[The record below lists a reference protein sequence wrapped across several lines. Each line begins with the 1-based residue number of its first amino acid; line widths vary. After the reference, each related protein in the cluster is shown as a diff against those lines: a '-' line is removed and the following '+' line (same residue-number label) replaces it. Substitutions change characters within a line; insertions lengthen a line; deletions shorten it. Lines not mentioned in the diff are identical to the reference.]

1 MNALLNAQGLSVTF
15 GGLKA
20 VDGLDI
26 SIREG
31 HIHALIGPN
40 GAGKS
45 TVVNALSGFVKP
57 TAGSLTISGSEVCGR
72 EAHVIA
78 QAGLART
85 FQNIRLFGAMSVLE
99 TVLVGAH
106 RHFDANLWHLL
117 FLRRALR
124 VHEAQMV
131 EQAKALL
138 RFVGLDESF
147 DERAPTT
154 LAYGHQRRVE
164 IARALISRPRLL
176 LLDEPL
182 AGMNLAEKEELSA
195 LIKRIRDDGTSVL
208 LVEHDMS
215 IIHGLADR
223 ITVLYHEQKLAE
235 GSVTEVFANEAVQ
248 SAYFGKQKVK
258 GGKA

>member
-147 DERAPTT
+147 DERAPPPLPT
-154 LAYGHQRRVE
+154 A
-164 IARALISRPRLL
+164 IS
-176 LLDEPL
+176 
-182 AGMNLAEKEELSA
+182 AG
-195 LIKRIRDDGTSVL
+195 
-208 LVEHDMS
+208 
-215 IIHGLADR
+215 
-223 ITVLYHEQKLAE
+223 
-235 GSVTEVFANEAVQ
+235 
-248 SAYFGKQKVK
+248 
-258 GGKA
+258 

>member
-117 FLRRALR
+117 FLRRGR
-124 VHEAQMV
+124 RGPGEQMV
-131 EQAKALL
+131 GEAKTPL

-223 ITVLYHEQKLAE
+223 ITVLYHGQKLAE